1 METLRASLYTKDIP
15 IAKPVT
21 FDSGFLNAS
30 GVNGL
35 SGITM
40 RPLRLW
46 VANGVGL
53 VSYAP

>member
-1 METLRASLYTKDIP
+1 MVTLRASLYTKDTP

-21 FDSGFLNAS
+21 SDCGFLNAS

-35 SGITM
+35 SEITM
-40 RPLRLW
+40 RPLKLL
-46 VANGVGL
+46 VATGVGL